1 MLLADGDA
9 LVLLDAVLQ
18 VADRIRLAHG
28 HLQFGPRQRLDDN
41 VKIRRPHRRLVGW
54 LVIVLKDVQG
64 QQLIVECM
72 YVSRDLLYQNVNKA
86 SNKEWLLQIPVWQLN
101 KPIWDWSIIMNLTY
115 FVKKPR
121 SRMGQNVIRRGT
133 AAAALFPTQPLRF
146 DTAVVQVH
154 DKQGDDDEKCVYMW
168 GNTISWG
175 QLFCGIRNSVSCLFK
190 LRNGQRKSPH
200 IIETN

>member
-1 MLLADGDA
+1 MA
-9 LVLLDAVLQ
+9 
-18 VADRIRLAHG
+18 
-28 HLQFGPRQRLDDN
+28 
-41 VKIRRPHRRLVGW
+41 GW

-64 QQLIVECM
+64 QQFIVECM